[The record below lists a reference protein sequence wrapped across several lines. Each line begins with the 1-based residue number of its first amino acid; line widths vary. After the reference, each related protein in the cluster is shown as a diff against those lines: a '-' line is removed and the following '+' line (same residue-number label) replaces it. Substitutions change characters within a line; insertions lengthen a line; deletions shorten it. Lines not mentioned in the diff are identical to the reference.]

1 MHPSVSFQCGCLVG
15 WLVGFKKEV
24 FLKKFDSISSA
35 AFLFLGGGGAVLR
48 CLLIFINVVITMIC
62 KKESVIL

>member
-35 AFLFLGGGGAVLR
+35 AFLFLGGGGEL
-48 CLLIFINVVITMIC
+48 F
-62 KKESVIL
+62 